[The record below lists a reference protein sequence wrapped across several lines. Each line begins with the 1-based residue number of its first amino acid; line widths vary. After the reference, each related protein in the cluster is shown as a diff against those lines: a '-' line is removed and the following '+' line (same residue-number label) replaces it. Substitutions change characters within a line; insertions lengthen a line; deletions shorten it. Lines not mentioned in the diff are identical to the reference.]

1 MHNQVTMSRSQY
13 RNQNKKKKPLFKKW
27 WFWLL
32 IVILVAAI
40 GTGYY
45 YYQDNNSDTK
55 TESSSKKNK
64 SAKKKSSQ
72 VKKASGI
79 RLDNYNG
86 IYLSQ
91 TDGLS
96 LASLQKLFGNYS
108 SSSDSTIGD
117 VQATSYTWKKIANG
131 DLGASLIVGFV
142 NDHAISKSISGLK
155 VSRDKKITLD
165 LYNQIQNGQSE
176 QDVINLLG
184 KPNGYSETSVEN
196 TASKVYSYTSD
207 VKGDIGAN
215 IVITFTDGAV
225 SSKNQLSVQ

>member
-1 MHNQVTMSRSQY
+1 MNTITMTRAQYRSQH
-13 RNQNKKKKPLFKKW
+13 RKKKPFFKKW

-32 IVILVAAI
+32 ITILIALSV
-40 GTGYY
+40 TGYY
-45 YYQDNNSDTK
+45 IYQNNNSSDK
-55 TESSSKKNK
+55 TESSSKTTKPIKKNNTNNK
-64 SAKKKSSQ
+64 DKG
-72 VKKASGI
+72 GI

-91 TDGLS
+91 SDGMS
-96 LASLQKLFGNYS
+96 LATLQKLFGNYAS
-108 SSSDSTIGD
+108 NSDSTIGD

-155 VSRDKKITLD
+155 VKRNKKITLD

-176 QDVINLLG
+176 QDVVNLLG

-196 TASKVYSYTSD
+196 TTSKVYSYTSD
-207 VKGDIGAN
+207 VKGEIGAN

>member
-1 MHNQVTMSRSQY
+1 MSRAQY
-13 RNQNKKKKPLFKKW
+13 RSQHHKKKPLFKKW
-27 WFWLL
+27 WFWLIII
-32 IVILVAAI
+32 IVIVAAG

-45 YYQDNNSDTK
+45 FYRDNDSNK
-55 TESSSKKNK
+55 TESTSTKTRSV
-64 SAKKKSSQ
+64 KKKSTN
-72 VKKASGI
+72 KKAGGI
-79 RLDNYNG
+79 RLENYNG

-91 TDGLS
+91 SDGMPLET
-96 LASLQKLFGNYS
+96 LQNLFGKYA

-117 VQATSYTWKKIANG
+117 VQATSYTWKKIAHG
-131 DLGASLIVGFV
+131 DLRASLIVGFV
-142 NDHAISKSISGLK
+142 NNHAISKSISGLK
-155 VSRDKKITLD
+155 VKRNKKITLD

-207 VKGDIGAN
+207 VKGEIGAN